1 MAKISFFG
9 IKGMGL
15 INWGLIEKCE
25 HMGDMPVFCS
35 SLIEHV
41 ESE

>member
-1 MAKISFFG
+1 MVKISFFG

-25 HMGDMPVFCS
+25 YMGDMFVFCLF
-35 SLIEHV
+35 LIEYV
-41 ESE
+41 EFE